1 MSKEVELIKAI
12 ILSTGK
18 NEICITNENKKK
30 AKNYELV
37 KEKCLSSF
45 SEIYRIVDKNNILK

>member
-12 ILSTGK
+12 ILSTRK
-18 NEICITNENKKK
+18 NEICITNENKKE

-45 SEIYRIVDKNNILK
+45 SEIYRIVDKNNILR